1 MLGKDI
7 VINENDLIGVDF
19 DASDN
24 TIKLYIK
31 NDIAMD
37 NIRCSLFFKKNN
49 TDNLPKKYIINNNAT
64 ILLWKDGTKTIVKR
78 AKEDEYNKTLSFLW
92 AYFQKTSG
100 LSKTKANKYIKGLLD
115 ENELKI
121 LKFSKDGTFYQKMA
135 DFADEL
141 GKGFKNLSKTFLNNC
156 QKNGITI
163 PNLVDKNVKKYKD

>member
-1 MLGKDI
+1 MLEKDI
-7 VINENDLIGVDF
+7 VINGNDLIGVDF

-24 TIKLYIK
+24 IIKLYVK

-78 AKEDEYNKTLSFLW
+78 TKEDEYNKTLSFLW

-115 ENELKI
+115 ENELKT
-121 LKFSKDGTFYQKMA
+121 LKFLKDETFPQKMA
-135 DFADEL
+135 NFADEL
-141 GKGFKNLSKTFLNNC
+141 SKGFKNLSKTFLNNC
-156 QKNGITI
+156 QKKGHNN
-163 PNLVDKNVKKYKD
+163 P

>member
-1 MLGKDI
+1 MLEKDI
-7 VINENDLIGVDF
+7 VINGNDLIGVDF

-24 TIKLYIK
+24 IIKLYVK

-78 AKEDEYNKTLSFLW
+78 TKEDEYNKTLSFLW

-115 ENELKI
+115 ENELKT
-121 LKFSKDGTFYQKMA
+121 LKFLKDETFPQKMA
-135 DFADEL
+135 NFADEL
-141 GKGFKNLSKTFLNNC
+141 SKGLKIYLKPF
-156 QKNGITI
+156 
-163 PNLVDKNVKKYKD
+163 